1 MDVIYLLLAS
11 VLVLATSGFLVLC
24 ERLGRR

>member
-1 MDVIYLLLAS
+1 MDMLYLLLAA

-24 ERLGRR
+24 ARLDRR